1 MKTPQTL
8 VITLFSGL
16 CLALQCG
23 ATVFYSD
30 GTAAG
35 VQYLHDNFAQDGD
48 TITVPSGSFSWGQNG
63 LHITKA
69 IMLQGAGA
77 GTTNITLSGHP
88 VFTIT
93 KNASGIIQVRDITFL
108 ATGGAGTL
116 PDPILL
122 EGAWPGGQPIIFYNV
137 GVTLNGA
144 SLISCDIAGGAIFS
158 HITFNGQWNDF
169 FICVK
174 DQTNTSSWTTA
185 DSIGN
190 NDTNGTK
197 NIYIEDSTFTGG
209 SNGII
214 DCDDNCRA
222 VLRHN
227 IGHNCGFFNSHG
239 FDTSAHGARHFEVY
253 SNTLDLPDKNC
264 SGCGNTCLSNV
275 GQYIWIRG
283 ATGVVYDNSM
293 EHLSTSCWG
302 TKHEI
307 RVAIRGAEDAIPV
320 PWPNGPCSNAVYP
333 IPHQCGRNHNGTS
346 EFTDPIWFWGNTGTV
361 INVES
366 QWNWGNPCGF
376 NWNTF
381 WQWGRDGMNTSLT
394 LPIVLPSIG
403 GTVSALGG
411 TAKPGYTAYTYP
423 HPLVPGGSPS
433 PTPTPTPT
441 ATPTPTSTPAPTP
454 SATPTPTRTPTP
466 IPTPTPDPTAT
477 PSPVV
482 NCIVPN
488 FMGVKLNRAQSVW
501 NAAGFI
507 RPSTVTTTGSNG
519 RSVIWQSLPAGSLG
533 SCANTAVTVRSP

>member
-1 MKTPQTL
+1 MKTPPTL

-23 ATVFYSD
+23 AAVYYSD

-35 VQYLHDNFAQDGD
+35 VQYLHDNFARDGD

-122 EGAWPGGQPIIFYNV
+122 DGTWPGGQPIIFYNV

-158 HITFNGQWNDF
+158 HITFNGDWNAF
-169 FICVK
+169 FISVK
-174 DQTNTSSWTTA
+174 DGLNTSSWTTA
-185 DSIGN
+185 DSIGMH
-190 NDTNGTK
+190 DTNGTK

-214 DCDDNCRA
+214 DCDDNCR
-222 VLRHN
+222 VVMRHN
-227 IGHNCGFFNSHG
+227 TFNDSGFNSHG
-239 FDTSAHGARHFEVY
+239 KDSSTYGGRHFEIY
-253 SNTLDLPDKNC
+253 ENQFLLPDQTCAN
-264 SGCGNTCLSNV
+264 GNQSLSNV
-275 GQYIWIRG
+275 NQYIWIRG
-283 ATGVVYDNSM
+283 GTGVVFNNNYQ
-293 EHLSTSCWG
+293 HLFTQCWG
-302 TKHEI
+302 LKPEI
-307 RVAIRGAEDAIPV
+307 RISIRGAEDTRPQGTCNQV
-320 PWPNGPCSNAVYP
+320 VYP
-333 IPHQCGRNHNGTS
+333 VPHQCGRNNNGAID
-346 EFTDPIWFWGNTGTV
+346 FTDPIWFWGNTGATV
-361 INVES
+361 SVFS
-366 QWNWGNPCGF
+366 GWTWGNPCGF

-394 LPIVLPSIG
+394 LPTVLPSIG

-454 SATPTPTRTPTP
+454 SATPTPTPTPTP

-501 NAAGFI
+501 NAAGFT
-507 RPSTVTTTGSNG
+507 RPSTMTTTGSNG
-519 RSVIWQSLPAGSLG
+519 RSIIWQSLPTGSLG
-533 SCANTAVTVRSP
+533 SCANTAVTVQSP